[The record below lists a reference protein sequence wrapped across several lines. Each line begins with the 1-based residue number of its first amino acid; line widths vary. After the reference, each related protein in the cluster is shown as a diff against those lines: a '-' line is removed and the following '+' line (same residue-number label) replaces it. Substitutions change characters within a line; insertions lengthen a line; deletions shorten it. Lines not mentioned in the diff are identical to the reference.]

1 MSKPTIERQGETLC
15 PACQTIFEPRRSDQ
29 KFCTA
34 GCRKNAHSRKERRK
48 FPHNSQFSP
57 TKWRENLELFDRN
70 RRLVELYAK
79 KPNHEARTK
88 LVEEIIEVAES
99 GHGQLRSLLI
109 NTKFLFPD
117 KRQSLL
123 FCPGYENF
131 GTISQICNRYSW
143 TTWGCSIVDAL
154 S

>member
-1 MSKPTIERQGETLC
+1 MNQAIPKQQGTLLC
-15 PACQTIFEPRRSDQ
+15 PACQSAFQPRRRDQ
-29 KFCTA
+29 RFCSP
-34 GCRKNAHSRKERRK
+34 GCRKTAHSRKERNTS
-48 FPHNSQFSP
+48 PHNSQFSP

-88 LVEEIIEVAES
+88 LLEEIISVAES
-99 GHGQLRSLLI
+99 GHGQLRSLLT
-109 NTKFLFPD
+109 NKKFIFPD
-117 KRQSLL
+117 KRQPLL
-123 FCPGYENF
+123 FCPGYERF
-131 GTISQICNRYSW
+131 GTISQLCNRYSW